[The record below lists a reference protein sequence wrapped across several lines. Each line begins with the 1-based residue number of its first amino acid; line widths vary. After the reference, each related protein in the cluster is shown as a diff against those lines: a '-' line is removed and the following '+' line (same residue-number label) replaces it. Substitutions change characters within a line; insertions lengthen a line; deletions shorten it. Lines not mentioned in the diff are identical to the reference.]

1 MPPDVEAMN
10 PPPVAAPPPPA
21 RPTNG
26 LDAGSQALAEAL
38 RSSFAI
44 IKFVMIALVAV
55 FLISGFFTVGPQ
67 EKAILLRFGRPVGEG
82 EKALLGAGAHW
93 AFPYPIDE
101 VVRVPIT
108 ELQQVRSSVGW
119 FAQTP
124 EQETLGQE
132 PPAGPSLNPAI
143 DSYVLTADGNIVHA
157 RATLTYRIQDPI
169 RYVFNFANA
178 SNLIQSALDN
188 ALLATAARFSVDDLL
203 TRDRLG
209 FQEAVRRRVEQLIA
223 AQDLG
228 IAVEQC
234 SVVSRAPRQ
243 VAQAFQNVINAG
255 QNRDRLLNEARSEAN
270 QLLSRARA
278 EAAGRLES
286 ARAERSRLIA
296 SVQSEAETF
305 RRLRPLYEANPALF
319 THQRVVETMSRAL
332 TNVQEKILLAAP
344 EDGRSRELRLLLNR
358 ELPKPKTEA
367 TR

>member
-1 MPPDVEAMN
+1 MSPETL
-10 PPPVAAPPPPA
+10 PPPA
-21 RPTNG
+21 PPRRANG

-44 IKFVMIALVAV
+44 VKVVMVVLVAV
-55 FLISGFFTVGPQ
+55 FLFSGFFTVGPQ

-82 EKALLGAGAHW
+82 EQALLGAGAHW

-124 EQETLGQE
+124 EQEALGQE
-132 PPAGPSLNPAI
+132 PPAGPSLNPAV
-143 DSYVLTADGNIVHA
+143 DSYALTADGNIVHV
-157 RATLTYRIQDPI
+157 RATLSYRIQDPV
-169 RYVFNFANA
+169 RYVFGFVNA
-178 SNLIQSALDN
+178 SNAIQSALDN
-188 ALLATAARFSVDDLL
+188 ALLATAARFTVDDLL

-228 IAVEQC
+228 IVVEQC

-243 VAQAFQNVINAG
+243 VTQAFQNVIAAS
-255 QNRDRLLNEARSEAN
+255 QNRDRLLNEARSEAS
-270 QLLSRARA
+270 QTLSRAEA
-278 EAAGRLES
+278 EAAGRLET

-296 SVQSEAETF
+296 SVQSDAETF
-305 RRLRPLYEANPALF
+305 NRLLPLYQANPGLF
-319 THQRVVETMSRAL
+319 VQQWLVETMSRAL
-332 TNVQEKILLAAP
+332 PNVQEKILLSARD
-344 EDGRSRELRLLLNR
+344 DGQTRELRLLLNR
-358 ELPKPKTEA
+358 ELPRPKTEA